1 MSNNNFTLIEERE
14 IPQQNSR
21 GFLYRHNKT
30 GAEVLSICN
39 KDENK
44 VFGIS
49 FKTPVDDSTGVPHI
63 LEHSVLCG
71 SKKYPVKEPFV
82 ELLKGSL
89 QTFLNAF
96 TFPDKTCYPV
106 ASQNVQDF
114 YNLIDVY
121 IDAVFYPRI
130 TPEIFAQEGHH
141 LELKDKNDLPIYKGV
156 VYNEMQGAYASPER
170 ILMEEAQHSLFP
182 DTTYGFESGGDPEII
197 PELTYEQFKQFHAD
211 YYHPSNS
218 RIFFYGDD
226 DPEKRLELVEEYLNE
241 FDKSTSV
248 PKIKTQGKIKNPED
262 VVQSYATN
270 EDNGKGGYFA
280 MNWLLPET
288 TSVQENFALHILEK
302 ILIGSSASPLRKA
315 LLDSN
320 LGDDIT
326 GIGLEDEIKELYFS
340 TGLKGINPEDAPQVE
355 ALILETLE
363 EITADGIDPELV
375 EATVNKIEFTLKEN
389 NQGSFPR
396 GIVTMLTAL
405 NSWLYGKSPFLLLDY
420 KDTLEK
426 VKSKLQDKN
435 YLPSLITKYFIK
447 NKNRTSVLLKPDFK
461 LSQARE
467 AKMSEKMKAIKEKM
481 STDEIDE
488 LIKETN
494 RLIGLQGQADS
505 AEALATIPALGV
517 KDLDK
522 KTKIIHSKIWHQ
534 DPVVLT
540 HSFDTNGITYVDIG
554 FKIDAVPE
562 ELVSYLAIYGNC
574 LLKMG
579 TEVEDYT
586 SFSKRVNKETGG
598 ISFQPVILSLDD
610 KTGST
615 SHLFFRGKALDS
627 KIGKLFAIFEDF
639 LTKPNFGDRGRLKQI
654 FSEQKAGL
662 ENGIIPSGHRFVEQ
676 RLRASL
682 TPINSFKEKISGID
696 YFFFLK
702 ETLENFEEKSDKI
715 IDNLKALH
723 EIIISKDNSFLNI
736 TGDQQGIDF
745 ALAQI
750 PELQEAL
757 PDSQPTKAR
766 QLLQPIAGFE
776 GFSLPG
782 GINYVSKG
790 INLYENGFNY
800 SGAVAVIIRHLRTSF
815 LWDKVRVQGGAYGAF
830 ASFDRLTGVISF
842 ASYRD
847 PNLKETL
854 DIYDAVTNYLLNV
867 ELTPEE
873 IGKDIIGTI
882 GDLDGY
888 LLPDQ
893 KGFSSVQRYLMGL
906 TDEKRQTMRDE
917 VLNTSIGDF
926 RLLGKALRDFSDQGK
941 ITVLGSKDK
950 IGEFSK
956 LDERLVAKELL

>member
-1 MSNNNFTLIEERE
+1 
-14 IPQQNSR
+14 
-21 GFLYRHNKT
+21 
-30 GAEVLSICN
+30 
-39 KDENK
+39 
-44 VFGIS
+44 
-49 FKTPVDDSTGVPHI
+49 
-63 LEHSVLCG
+63 
-71 SKKYPVKEPFV
+71 
-82 ELLKGSL
+82 
-89 QTFLNAF
+89 
-96 TFPDKTCYPV
+96 
-106 ASQNVQDF
+106 
-114 YNLIDVY
+114 
-121 IDAVFYPRI
+121 
-130 TPEIFAQEGHH
+130 
-141 LELKDKNDLPIYKGV
+141 
-156 VYNEMQGAYASPER
+156 
-170 ILMEEAQHSLFP
+170 
-182 DTTYGFESGGDPEII
+182 
-197 PELTYEQFKQFHAD
+197 
-211 YYHPSNS
+211 
-218 RIFFYGDD
+218 
-226 DPEKRLELVEEYLNE
+226 
-241 FDKSTSV
+241 
-248 PKIKTQGKIKNPED
+248 
-262 VVQSYATN
+262 
-270 EDNGKGGYFA
+270 

-288 TSVQENFALHILEK
+288 TSVQENFELHILEK

-320 LGDDIT
+320 LGDDMT

-340 TGLKGINPEDAPQVE
+340 TGLKGINPENTPQVK

-363 EITADGIDPELV
+363 EIAADGIDPELV

-389 NQGSFPR
+389 NQGNFPR

-405 NSWLYGKSPFLLLDY
+405 NSWLHGKSPFLLLDY
-420 KDTLEK
+420 KETLGK
-426 VKSKLQDKN
+426 IKNKLQDKN

-447 NKNRTSVLLKPDFK
+447 NKNRTSVLLKPD
-461 LSQARE
+461 LTLNQARE
-467 AKMSEKMKAIKEKM
+467 AEMTEKMKAIKEKM
-481 STDEIDE
+481 SAEEIDE

-494 RLIGLQGQADS
+494 RLIELQGQADS
-505 AEALATIPALGV
+505 PEALATIPALDV
-517 KDLDK
+517 KDLEK

-540 HSFDTNGITYVDIG
+540 HTFDTNGITYVDIG

-610 KTGST
+610 KTGAT
-615 SHLFFRGKALDS
+615 SHIFFRGKALDS
-627 KIGKLFAIFEDF
+627 KIGELFAIFNDF

-682 TPINSFKEKISGID
+682 SPVNAFKEKVSGLD

-702 ETLENFEEKSDKI
+702 ENLETFENNSDKI
-715 IDNLKALH
+715 IENLKALH
-723 EIIISKDNSFLNI
+723 GMIISKANSFLNI
-736 TGDQQGIDF
+736 TGDQKGVDF
-745 ALAQI
+745 ALTQI
-750 PELQEAL
+750 PELQAAL
-757 PDSQPTKAR
+757 PDSQPTEAS
-766 QLLQPIAGFE
+766 QLPQPIAGFE

-854 DIYDAVTNYLLNV
+854 EIYDDVTNYLLNAP
-867 ELTPEE
+867 LSPEE

-882 GDLDGY
+882 GDLDSY

-917 VLNTSIGDF
+917 VLNTSLDDF
-926 RLLGKALRDFSDQGK
+926 RLLGKALQNFSAQGK
-941 ITVLGSKDK
+941 IVVLGSKDK
-950 IGEFSK
+950 IEEFSK
-956 LDERLVAKELL
+956 LDGRLMAKELL